1 MRPIDHRFWTSEP
14 LVTRLCAE
22 GKLKITTITPGLA
35 ICRKDEKPLT
45 QPSDVQQ
52 YLAYLADSMRGCGP
66 EQLAALEPSRRNLVL
81 AARFDYDVRKG
92 GFAQFLYNMHGQLL
106 REVGDMLIGANAV
119 VAHEAYVQAVETCL
133 ADRAGISAVSCFR
146 VYRGE

>member
-1 MRPIDHRFWTSEP
+1 
-14 LVTRLCAE
+14 
-22 GKLKITTITPGLA
+22 
-35 ICRKDEKPLT
+35 LT
-45 QPSDVQQ
+45 QPNDVQQ

-81 AARFDYDVRKG
+81 AALFDYDVRKG

-106 REVGDMLIGANAV
+106 REVEDMLIGANAV

-133 ADRAGISAVSCFR
+133 ADRAEYQRFLASTYTEENRIKNALHMITLAYFAKKTPFAVEAHAYLVKVLPDS
-146 VYRGE
+146 